1 MIYSKMLI
9 EIILALLLG
18 ITAGTFTGIIPGIH
32 INLVA
37 AGLLALLSGAYFT
50 GIAPI
55 VLVVFVVAMAV
66 THTFIDFIP
75 SIFLGA
81 PEEDSF
87 LAVLPGHQLLREG
100 KGYEAVVMTLYG
112 SLMALPIILIFS
124 FVFIFFLDNV
134 YDIIRVLL
142 PYILIFVSLYLVFRE
157 QEWVLAGVVFVMA
170 GFLGLFSFDLPVKNS
185 LLPLLTG
192 LFGTSALIVS
202 LKTRIAIPKQ
212 KIKPLRKIKL
222 KFKDSLIS
230 VFAAAVSAPLCSFLP
245 GLGAGQ
251 AAVIG
256 SELSGNLGRDR
267 RSFLFLVGAINTIVM
282 ALSFVT
288 IFAIGRTRTGAA
300 VAVQE
305 ILGEITVGGLFV
317 ILGTIVVTG
326 FFAFFLGLQLA
337 KVFSARINK
346 INYRKL
352 SIFVLGLLLIINLVL
367 SNWIGLI
374 ILFTASA
381 LGVFCILSRVR
392 RIQLMGALLLP
403 TIVFYLFG

>member
-1 MIYSKMLI
+1 MLI